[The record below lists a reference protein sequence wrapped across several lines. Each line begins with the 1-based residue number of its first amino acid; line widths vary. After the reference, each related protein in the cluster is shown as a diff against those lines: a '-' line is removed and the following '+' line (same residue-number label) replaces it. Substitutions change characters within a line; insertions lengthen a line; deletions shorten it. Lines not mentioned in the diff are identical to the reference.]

1 MLKTEEITFLQTRP
15 FMLMSRE
22 KSGLSDKL
30 TYTTFNTPLGKTGVA
45 VTPYGICRV
54 VLTISR
60 ESEFVETLKMISPS
74 PKKQPR
80 QLLEIEKEF
89 HLYFSGKLKKI
100 SYKPDLR
107 QGTHFQQRVWEK
119 LVFIPF
125 GETRSY
131 QWLAVA
137 ISQPKACR
145 AVGNANGKNPTPII
159 IPCHRVIQ
167 KKGSLGGFTGG
178 THLKKYLLEL
188 EKKSNATFPY

>member
-22 KSGLSDKL
+22 KSGLSNKL

-60 ESEFVETLKMISPS
+60 ESEFVETLKTIYPS

-80 QLLEIEKEF
+80 QLLGIEKEF
-89 HLYFSGKLKKI
+89 HLYFSGKLKKF

-107 QGTHFQQRVWEK
+107 QGTRFQQRVWEK

-131 QWLAVA
+131 QWLAGA
-137 ISQPKACR
+137 IRQPKACR

-159 IPCHRVIQ
+159 VPCHRVIQ
-167 KKGSLGGFTGG
+167 KNGGLGGFTGG
-178 THLKKYLLEL
+178 THHKKYLLDL
-188 EKKSNATFPY
+188 EKKSYASFS

>member
-1 MLKTEEITFLQTRP
+1 MLKP
-15 FMLMSRE
+15 SE
-22 KSGLSDKL
+22 KSKPLKRL
-30 TYTTFNTPLGKTGVA
+30 IYTTFNSPLGKTGVA
-45 VTPYGICRV
+45 ATPYGICRV
-54 VLTISR
+54 VLSIRS
-60 ESEFVETLKMISPS
+60 ESKFVESLKTTCHS

-89 HLYFSGKLKKI
+89 HLYVSGKLKKF

-107 QGTHFQQRVWEK
+107 QGTRFQQRVWEK

-131 QWLAVA
+131 QWLATE
-137 ISQPKACR
+137 IFQPKACR

-167 KKGSLGGFTGG
+167 KNGGLGGFTGG

>member
-1 MLKTEEITFLQTRP
+1 
-15 FMLMSRE
+15 MLMSRE
-22 KSGLSDKL
+22 KSGLSNKL

-60 ESEFVETLKMISPS
+60 ESEFVETLKTIYPS

-89 HLYFSGKLKKI
+89 HLYFSGKLKKF

-107 QGTHFQQRVWEK
+107 QGTRFQQRVWKK

-137 ISQPKACR
+137 IRQPKAYR
-145 AVGNANGKNPTPII
+145 AAGNANGKNPTPII
-159 IPCHRVIQ
+159 VPCHRVIQ
-167 KKGSLGGFTGG
+167 KNGDLGGFTGG
-178 THLKKYLLEL
+178 THLKKYLLDL
-188 EKKSNATFPY
+188 EKKSYASFS

>member
-1 MLKTEEITFLQTRP
+1 ML
-15 FMLMSRE
+15 E

-60 ESEFVETLKMISPS
+60 ESEFVETLKTISPS

-89 HLYFSGKLKKI
+89 HLYFSGKLKKF

-131 QWLAVA
+131 HA
-137 ISQPKACR
+137 
-145 AVGNANGKNPTPII
+145 
-159 IPCHRVIQ
+159 
-167 KKGSLGGFTGG
+167 SL
-178 THLKKYLLEL
+178 
-188 EKKSNATFPY
+188 

>member
-1 MLKTEEITFLQTRP
+1 
-15 FMLMSRE
+15 MLMSRE
-22 KSGLSDKL
+22 KSGLSNKL

-60 ESEFVETLKMISPS
+60 ESEFIETLKTISPF

-89 HLYFSGKLKKI
+89 HLYFSGKLKKF

-137 ISQPKACR
+137 VSQPKACR

-167 KKGSLGGFTGG
+167 KNGSLGGFTGG
-178 THLKKYLLEL
+178 THLKKYLLQL

>member
-60 ESEFVETLKMISPS
+60 ESEFVETLKTIYPS

-89 HLYFSGKLKKI
+89 HLYFSGKLKKF
-100 SYKPDLR
+100 SYKPDFR
-107 QGTHFQQRVWEK
+107 QGTRFQQRVWEK

-125 GETRSY
+125 GKTRSY
-131 QWLAVA
+131 QWLAGA
-137 ISQPKACR
+137 IRQPKAYR
-145 AVGNANGKNPTPII
+145 AAGNANGKNPTPII
-159 IPCHRVIQ
+159 VPCHRVIQ
-167 KKGSLGGFTGG
+167 KNGGLGGFTGG
-178 THLKKYLLEL
+178 THHKKYLLHL
-188 EKKSNATFPY
+188 EKKFYASFS

>member
-1 MLKTEEITFLQTRP
+1 MS
-15 FMLMSRE
+15 MSRE
-22 KSGLSDKL
+22 KSGPSNKL
-30 TYTTFNTPLGKTGVA
+30 IYTTFNTPLGKTGVA

-60 ESEFVETLKMISPS
+60 ESEFVETLKTIYPS

-89 HLYFSGKLKKI
+89 HLYFSGKLKKF

-107 QGTHFQQRVWEK
+107 QGTRFQQRVWEK

-159 IPCHRVIQ
+159 VPCHRVIQ
-167 KKGSLGGFTGG
+167 KNGDLGGFTGG
-178 THLKKYLLEL
+178 THLKKYLLDL
-188 EKKSNATFPY
+188 EKKSYASFS